1 MAKYADYKIAKSFKE
16 IVDDKDGSLFELFT
30 MSNEGYTAKRYL
42 CTARY
47 GDKNRYGD
55 GLNKERINITLYS
68 KTKQLIGSWAI
79 SLENYTGN
87 SLTSNTVTY
96 YGEVWTLSRDV
107 AYERCMGVVM
117 RKITAMKKKAL
128 ALHDAIYAL

>member
-1 MAKYADYKIAKSFKE
+1 MAKYSDYKIAKSFKE

-30 MSNEGYTAKRYL
+30 MSNEGCTAKRYL

-47 GDKNRYGD
+47 GDKHRYGD
-55 GLNKERINITLYS
+55 GLNKERINITLYT
-68 KTKQLIGSWAI
+68 KTGLLIGSWDI

-87 SLTSNTVTY
+87 SLTSDTVDN
-96 YGEVWTLSRDV
+96 YGEVWTLSRDI
-107 AYERCMGVVM
+107 AYNRCLGAVR
-117 RKITAMKKKAL
+117 RKIAAMKKKAI